1 MASLQTILDWQ
12 AAKPIDDAAWAED
25 VKLESLH
32 LKYDDQLKEMLANHS
47 AKLLKVQE
55 NLNKFN
61 NWPEAVRYGL
71 TQQFTSKFKDQG
83 NPVEIEGKTLAQW
96 ITEEFNN
103 QQLYY
108 QWKEAKLVQS
118 IKRIKKEIELRAAG
132 KVTRKEIG

>member
-55 NLNKFN
+55 NLDKFN
-61 NWPEAVRYGL
+61 NWPEAVRYEL